1 MFRLIVVTV
10 FAVGCA
16 IAEVSVPKD
25 ATEIESGVYRHTD
38 SVGKTYIFR
47 KTPFGVVK
55 SLEKTDKPEK
65 RDETAKEAR
74 PVSAKTATTTDT
86 PFGQVKSSSSADR
99 IKVSER
105 GDSLEFE
112 RPSPFG
118 SYKWKRKKDNLT
130 ASEREA
136 WDLSRQ
142 QTTTAPGPKE

>member
-1 MFRLIVVTV
+1 MTV
-10 FAVGCA
+10 LAVGCA
-16 IAEVSVPKD
+16 TAEVSVPKD

-38 SVGKTYIFR
+38 SAGKTYIFR

-55 SLEKTDKPEK
+55 SLEKTDRPEK
-65 RDETAKEAR
+65 RDESTKEAR
-74 PVSAKTATTTDT
+74 PVAAKAATTTDT
-86 PFGQVKSSSSADR
+86 PFGQVKANASADR
-99 IKVSER
+99 IKVSDQ

-136 WDLSRQ
+136 WDHSRQ